1 MLWLKSTRCAA
12 SELRDCNGLVPNF
25 LWREAPHGF
34 RARSSNAQP
43 KDVFSL
49 DLRGT
54 TLLPSELL
62 GRGYDCLPAVAATA
76 PRHMTCAKLMHA
88 SMRNYARV
96 VPNKAPMRQD
106 ARVHHY
112 GACSKAS
119 AASELRKRR
128 GMIPGCAWG
137 YCHQRPGARSSQ
149 WCPPEPCWRTRV
161 REAVHRSTMHLQT
174 ERSCAKT
181 ERVQASFPYTHR
193 LTTNPA
199 TPPPI
204 SNKLCSVR
212 SERLQLDCRE
222 SGVALDLGQK
232 PHTVE
237 DTAFPCMAPMTCLRN
252 MLGARFVPPSL
263 R

>member
-96 VPNKAPMRQD
+96 VPEKIRQ
-106 ARVHHY
+106 A
-112 GACSKAS
+112 
-119 AASELRKRR
+119 
-128 GMIPGCAWG
+128 
-137 YCHQRPGARSSQ
+137 QR
-149 WCPPEPCWRTRV
+149 
-161 REAVHRSTMHLQT
+161 
-174 ERSCAKT
+174 
-181 ERVQASFPYTHR
+181 ASFGR
-193 LTTNPA
+193 
-199 TPPPI
+199 
-204 SNKLCSVR
+204 
-212 SERLQLDCRE
+212 D
-222 SGVALDLGQK
+222 VA
-232 PHTVE
+232 
-237 DTAFPCMAPMTCLRN
+237 
-252 MLGARFVPPSL
+252 
-263 R
+263 